1 MNGSFK
7 KVICTS
13 GRPLHAKPEHDERP
27 NGVMQT
33 RWHNR
38 KIMGPQQI
46 IDFWFVE
53 ISPKQWWIK
62 DDELDRRI
70 AEQFGGVHA
79 QAVQCELYTWRREPL
94 GRLAEI
100 IILDQFSRNIYRGT
114 AQAFAADPQALTLAQ
129 EAVAAQAVMALEPR
143 HRAFL
148 YMPYMHSESRQIHE
162 IAVQLFSEN
171 GLQANLDFELK
182 HKAIIDRFGRYPHR
196 NKILGRNSTKEEIDF
211 LKTSGSSF

>member
-1 MNGSFK
+1 MNY
-7 KVICTS
+7 
-13 GRPLHAKPEHDERP
+13 
-27 NGVMQT
+27 
-33 RWHNR
+33 
-38 KIMGPQQI
+38 QQV

-53 ISPKQWWIK
+53 LSPKQWWGK

-70 AEQFGGVHA
+70 AEQFGELHK
-79 QAVQCELYTWRREPL
+79 QAVMCELYAWRREPL

-114 AQAFAADPQALTLAQ
+114 ALAFASDPQALSLAQ
-129 EAVAAQAVMALEPR
+129 EAVATQTARALEPR

-162 IAVQLFSEN
+162 IAALLFAEE
-171 GLQANLDFELK
+171 GLESNLDFELK

-196 NKILGRNSTKEEIDF
+196 NEVLGRDSTDEETDF
-211 LKTSGSSF
+211 LKTAGSSF